1 MYFSGTFTL
10 LLGRKETIFTK
21 SLLLWERSV
30 NIASKCTSLASNN
43 KAILTFGL
51 KVYLFH
57 VL

>member
-43 KAILTFGL
+43 KAILT
-51 KVYLFH
+51 YWP
-57 VL
+57 